1 MRREEGWRSKEGFGV
16 VHFRKNRVD
25 KNVGENGWQREAEDE
40 KRRLKKKKKK
50 KKLKD
55 KKFEKKKRKEK

>member
-16 VHFRKNRVD
+16 VHCRKNRVD
-25 KNVGENGWQREAEDE
+25 KNEDENDWQREADDE

-50 KKLKD
+50 K
-55 KKFEKKKRKEK
+55 